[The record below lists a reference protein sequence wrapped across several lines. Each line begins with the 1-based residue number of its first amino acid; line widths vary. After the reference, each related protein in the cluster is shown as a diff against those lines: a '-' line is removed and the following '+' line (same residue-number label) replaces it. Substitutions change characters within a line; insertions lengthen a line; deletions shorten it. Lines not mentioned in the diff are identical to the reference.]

1 MRKTAASRE
10 RSDANISAYSIRRPL
25 PAIVFSIIALLLG
38 WISFNKL
45 PITRYP
51 SVDVPIVSV
60 IVTQFGASP
69 AELEAQVTKTVE
81 DAVAAIVGVNH
92 IDFVPA

>member
-1 MRKTAASRE
+1 M
-10 RSDANISAYSIRRPL
+10 NISAYSIRRPL
-25 PAIVFSIIALLLG
+25 PAIVFSIVTLLLG

-60 IVTQFGASP
+60 IVTRGA
-69 AELEAQVTKTVE
+69 
-81 DAVAAIVGVNH
+81 
-92 IDFVPA
+92 